1 MPAPLLAGAGLVSWF
16 YRIGTILITLL
27 CIAGP
32 FILGFL
38 VFNEVLTFVGGIL
51 VDILGRTLP
60 PGLTTSFATMGGQLD
75 LSIVNAIIPLAEV
88 ILIVHWTLSIY
99 LSVVIARGTMTFVS
113 PMAKLA
119 SHGRNYLSWCASVS
133 LLGKK

>member
-1 MPAPLLAGAGLVSWF
+1 MVSWF

-38 VFNEVLTFVGGIL
+38 VFNEVLQYVGGLITS
-51 VDILGRTLP
+51 ILGSQLP
-60 PGLTTSFATMGGQLD
+60 PEMTTSFNAIAAVVD
-75 LSIVNAIIPLAEV
+75 LTIVNAIIPLAEM
-88 ILIVHWTLSIY
+88 IFIVHFTLSTY
-99 LSVVIARGTMTFVS
+99 VSVVLARGAMTFVS

-119 SHGRNYLSWCASVS
+119 SKGRDYVGWCASVAV
-133 LLGKK
+133 LGKK